1 MALLLLAAAMVT
13 AGTITPGETR
23 QAVGTVSAVDLAAA
37 AVVVEAP
44 IEAGTLTVGVTMKK
58 GAPVTRKGSA
68 ISLSDIKVGDKV
80 TLTYTREGDRLVG
93 LDIKAR

>member
-1 MALLLLAAAMVT
+1 M
-13 AGTITPGETR
+13 
-23 QAVGTVSAVDLAAA
+23 GTVSAVDLTAA

-44 IEAGTLTVGVTMKK
+44 IEAGMLTVGVTMKK
-58 GAPVTRKGSA
+58 GAAITRKGSA
-68 ISLSDIKVGDKV
+68 IGLNDIKVGDKV